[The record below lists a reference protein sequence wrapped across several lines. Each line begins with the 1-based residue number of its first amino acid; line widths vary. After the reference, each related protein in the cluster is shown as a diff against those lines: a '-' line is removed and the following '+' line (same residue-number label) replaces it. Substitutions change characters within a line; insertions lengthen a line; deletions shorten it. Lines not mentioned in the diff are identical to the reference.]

1 MESRAAAG
9 AARKGQMTSKNAR
22 SGGGSAAKG
31 GARGGKASGIG
42 KAAGSAE
49 RGGGSWNAHGSA
61 AMKAKGAKTLCLY
74 VLLPLMLLAFGIAAI
89 TAYTMP
95 PLPMMKKRPK
105 IPTY

>member
-1 MESRAAAG
+1 
-9 AARKGQMTSKNAR
+9 MTSKNAR

-31 GARGGKASGIG
+31 GAWGGKASGIG
-42 KAAGSAE
+42 KSAGSAE

-105 IPTY
+105 IPTTY